1 MSRHQLPA
9 RTDLPGAPR
18 NLEIVVG
25 WDGPLQSYFGQVIDL
40 DADEESD
47 GRTLVWLGTGWKAE
61 PSPRRVLDALKP
73 WAVSPYI
80 LFETLMAD
88 RDADVR
94 DGKPSILRLFESG
107 GAR

>member
-1 MSRHQLPA
+1 MSRHHLTVRA
-9 RTDLPGAPR
+9 DVPGAPR
-18 NLEIVVG
+18 NLEIIAG
-25 WDGPLQSYFGQVIDL
+25 WDGPLQTYFAQVIDL

-47 GRTLVWLGTGWKAE
+47 GRVLLWLGTGWKAE

-80 LFETLMAD
+80 LFQVLMAE
-88 RDADVR
+88 RDSDLR
-94 DGKPSILRLFESG
+94 ESKPSTLRLFERG